1 MKNKTLLI
9 STALIT
15 LLTTRTFGTLSST
28 QNVFASDNSS
38 A

>member
-15 LLTTRTFGTLSST
+15 LLTAGTLGDLASI
-28 QNVFASDNSS
+28 QNI
-38 A
+38 